1 MWTTLVKHAAI
12 AAQIVQLFHARFD
25 PRLELSA
32 EEREAREAEALAAI
46 EAALQAVE
54 SLDEDRILRH
64 FVNAVQAAVRT
75 NFYQLDTRRPA
86 EAADRHQVRQPQAR
100 RLPLPRP
107 LYEIFVYSPRVEGVH
122 LRFGKVARGGIRW
135 SDRPQ
140 DFRTEVLGLVK
151 AQQVKNAVIV
161 PVGAKGG
168 FVPKLLPKGAT
179 REAVQAEG
187 TAAYKLF
194 ISTLLDLTD
203 NLGDKGVIPPDNVVR
218 HDDDD
223 PYLVVA
229 ADKGTATFSDIANEI
244 SRRARLLAR
253 RRLRVRRLGRLR
265 PQEDGHHRAR
275 RLGIGQAPFPRDGRR
290 HRQDAVHRGRRRRH
304 VGRRVRQR
312 HAAREDDQAASPPST
327 IATSSSIPIP
337 IRQKSFAER
346 QRLFDLPRSS
356 WQDYDKAL
364 ISKGGGVFSALAQG
378 DRAVAARRRRRSASP
393 RPRRRRRR

>member
-1 MWTTLVKHAAI
+1 MGD
-12 AAQIVQLFHARFD
+12 AAQARQDRGADRRAVPHALR
-25 PRLELSA
+25 PAARRA
-32 EEREAREAEALAAI
+32 EGRTRKAREAEIATAI
-46 EAALQAVE
+46 EAELQAVE

-75 NFYQLDTRRPA
+75 NFYQLGTDGLPKPLIAIKFASRKV
-86 EAADRHQVRQPQAR
+86 DGM
-100 RLPLPRP
+100 PLPRP

-168 FVPKLLPKGAT
+168 FVPKQMPDGAAARGGAGRRRRDLQDVHLDAARPHRQYRT
-179 REAVQAEG
+179 G
-187 TAAYKLF
+187 TA
-194 ISTLLDLTD
+194 
-203 NLGDKGVIPPDNVVR
+203 GVIPPPNVVR
-218 HDDDD
+218 HDGDD

-229 ADKGTATFSDIANEI
+229 ADKGTATFSDIANGI
-244 SRRARLLAR
+244 SERTRLLAR

-275 RLGIGQAPFPRDGRR
+275 RLGIGEAPFPRDGRR
-290 HRQDAVHRGRRRRH
+290 HRQDAVHRGGRRRH

-312 HAAREDDQAASPPST
+312 HAARADDQAASPPST
-327 IATSSSIPIP
+327 IATSSSIPRR
-337 IRQKSFAER
+337 IRK
-346 QRLFDLPRSS
+346 
-356 WQDYDKAL
+356 
-364 ISKGGGVFSALAQG
+364 
-378 DRAVAARRRRRSASP
+378 RASPSASGCSIC
-393 RPRRRRRR
+393 RARAGRITTRR